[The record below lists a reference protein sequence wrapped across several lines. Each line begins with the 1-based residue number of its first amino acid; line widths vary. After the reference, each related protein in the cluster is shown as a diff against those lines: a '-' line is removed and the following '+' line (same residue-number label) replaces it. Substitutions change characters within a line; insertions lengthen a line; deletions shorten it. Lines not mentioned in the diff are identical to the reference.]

1 MREDRSLNAKTLV
14 RSQYSNAWIF
24 KNQLMPLLNIE

>member
-1 MREDRSLNAKTLV
+1 MREDRCLNAKTLV
-14 RSQYSNAWIF
+14 RSQYSDAWIC